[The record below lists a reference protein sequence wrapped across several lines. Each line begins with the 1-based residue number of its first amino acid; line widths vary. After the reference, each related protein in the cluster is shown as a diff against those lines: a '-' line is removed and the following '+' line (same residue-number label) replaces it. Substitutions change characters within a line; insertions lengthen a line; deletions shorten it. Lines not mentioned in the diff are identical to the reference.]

1 MTIKIKSADVKSN
14 MYIDS
19 GEEINNKDP
28 KFKVGDIIGLSKY
41 KNIFAKDCYVLNWS
55 EEVFVINKVK
65 NTVVWTYVV
74 SDLNGE
80 EIVKIFYEKE
90 LEKTNQTEFRVGKV
104 IKRKGDKLYDKWK
117 GYDNSFIVILMKK
130 DILQMSEYFP
140 EWKSFGGKV
149 KNELDLS
156 NCATK
161 ADLKNAARV
170 DISKFA
176 KKQA

>member
-1 MTIKIKSADVKSN
+1 M
-14 MYIDS
+14 
-19 GEEINNKDP
+19 
-28 KFKVGDIIGLSKY
+28 
-41 KNIFAKDCYVLNWS
+41 
-55 EEVFVINKVK
+55 
-65 NTVVWTYVV
+65 VWTYVV

-80 EIVKIFYEKE
+80 ETVEIFYEKE

-117 GYDNSFIVILMKK
+117 GYDNSLIVILMKK
-130 DILQMSEYFP
+130 DILQMGEYFP
-140 EWKSFGGKV
+140 ERKSFGGKV

-161 ADLKNAARV
+161 ADLKNAAGV

-176 KKQA
+176 EKQA